1 MAAPFPTTYFLG
13 IGTAISNLGVPTELS
28 GGSYARLACG
38 FTGTA
43 MSGLTQTVGPWV
55 VATAPTPAVPSVY
68 GLMFDALTGGNLI
81 AYWNWSPLA
90 TGFTG
95 SLTAFPSTVINVSFT
110 NNIAIAMNLALIG
123 GQGTSGSLFDQGA
136 QIGTVN
142 GNPMLSGVRL
152 QINSGGSLVAH
163 QGQGQWIG
171 SADVQGTM
179 FFNALASG
187 NINNGIAAS
196 ATNTQAAGTLL
207 AGFTNIVTSGGALNA
222 VTLPG
227 PTLSPGVVG
236 TLLLVANESGATCSL
251 YPDLGAKINVLGAN
265 AALVMTSASSAL
277 LFRVSTA
284 QWVTIPT
291 IPT

>member
-55 VATAPTPAVPSVY
+55 VATAPTPAVPCVY
-68 GLMFDALTGGNLI
+68 GLMFDALTGGNLV
-81 AYWNWSPLA
+81 AYWNWAPGT

-110 NNIAIAMNLALIG
+110 NNIAIAMNLALTG
-123 GQGTSGSLFDQGA
+123 GPGTSGSLFDAGA

-152 QINSGGSLVAH
+152 AINSGGSLVPHTA
-163 QGQGQWIG
+163 GGQWMG
-171 SADVQGTM
+171 SADVQGTLAFGSLLTTNVNNGVTALAGGANSTLTPVLSS
-179 FFNALASG
+179 FFNRVTTVTTTLDSVALPALSQAPVG
-187 NINNGIAAS
+187 SILTVVNSAA
-196 ATNTQAAGTLL
+196 ANVMTL
-207 AGFTNIVTSGGALNA
+207 F
-222 VTLPG
+222 PD
-227 PTLSPGVVG
+227 
-236 TLLLVANESGATCSL
+236 SGAV
-251 YPDLGAKINVLGAN
+251 IN
-265 AALVMTSASSAL
+265 AAATSLTIAHGASC
-277 LFRVSTA
+277 LFCRVTPT
-284 QWVTIPT
+284 QWITVPT
-291 IPT
+291 VPS